1 MIAKDRPPSNSD
13 LEGLDADTLLET
25 LVERD
30 PSFAEGS
37 AIYDLV
43 SSLCSSLKRMRTAAG
58 LKQAELAE
66 KLGVS
71 QGRISQIESGL
82 PDHTPS
88 VEMIARFAHA
98 CGFTPV
104 VNFDFKLPVPGKATV
119 DAPGLQITFLPTAMA
134 TSMAEAGN
142 GDRS

>member
-1 MIAKDRPPSNSD
+1 MTAEGRQPPE
-13 LEGLDADTLLET
+13 LEGLDGDALLEE
-25 LVERD
+25 LAERD

-43 SSLCSSLKRMRTAAG
+43 SSLCSSLKRMRVAAG
-58 LKQAELAE
+58 LTQAQLAQ

-82 PDHTPS
+82 PDHAPS
-88 VEMIARFAHA
+88 IEMIGRFAHA
-98 CGFTPV
+98 CGLTAIVSFGSG
-104 VNFDFKLPVPGKATV
+104 LLVPGNVAIGT
-119 DAPGLQITFLPTAMA
+119 PGFQITFLPTPTAA
-134 TSMAEAGN
+134 NMAETGN

>member
-1 MIAKDRPPSNSD
+1 MIGKDRQTPTSE
-13 LEGLDADTLLET
+13 LEALDADTLLQT
-25 LVERD
+25 LAERD

-43 SSLCSSLKRMRTAAG
+43 SSLCSSLKRMRMVAG
-58 LKQAELAE
+58 LKQNELAE

-71 QGRISQIESGL
+71 QGRVSQIESGL
-82 PDHTPS
+82 PDHAPS

-104 VNFDFKLPVPGKATV
+104 INFDFGLAVPGKVTV
-119 DAPGLQITFLPTAMA
+119 GAPGLQITFLPTA
-134 TSMAEAGN
+134 TETRMAETGN